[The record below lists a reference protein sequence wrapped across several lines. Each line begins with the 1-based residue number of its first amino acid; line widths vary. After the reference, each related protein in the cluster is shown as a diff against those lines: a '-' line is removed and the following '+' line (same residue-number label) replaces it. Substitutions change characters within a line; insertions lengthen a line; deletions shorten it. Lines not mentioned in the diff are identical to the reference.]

1 MTGEGPHPAPDMWGI
16 LDKMAASVNIIAI
29 TAATWGLRGEGVK
42 GVAGSRVVVFS
53 RVGGWEGDDG
63 AIHGSE
69 AAGKSSRFLAPG
81 WCPFVLGSGSFIRIQ
96 SCPSLLPRLPAS
108 AHLRCVAGLR
118 VHSKGPARPAQLL
131 RPFPLPSPTS
141 GETPVCVCAGRRAA
155 GSHRSPRCVPNNV
168 ISNTKARYLSEGGL
182 GT

>member
-69 AAGKSSRFLAPG
+69 AAGEEQPLLSSWLVPSRSRVRVIHSYPELPIALAQASRQCPPAVCGGSQGAFEGPSTSGTAAPAVPTALPDFRGDPG
-81 WCPFVLGSGSFIRIQ
+81 LCL
-96 SCPSLLPRLPAS
+96 C
-108 AHLRCVAGLR
+108 
-118 VHSKGPARPAQLL
+118 RPAGSWL
-131 RPFPLPSPTS
+131 SPKS
-141 GETPVCVCAGRRAA
+141 QVCA
-155 GSHRSPRCVPNNV
+155 
-168 ISNTKARYLSEGGL
+168 K
-182 GT
+182 